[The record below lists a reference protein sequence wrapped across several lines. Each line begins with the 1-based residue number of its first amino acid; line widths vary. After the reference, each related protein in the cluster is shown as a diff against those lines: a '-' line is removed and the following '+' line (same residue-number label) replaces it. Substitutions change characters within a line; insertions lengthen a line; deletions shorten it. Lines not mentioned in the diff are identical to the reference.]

1 MTRNE
6 VGNVSRDQI
15 PRVLEAIGIKD
26 FEFYFKC
33 YISQGRL
40 ENKRMIW
47 SNIHSKSQMLF
58 GE

>member
-33 YISQGRL
+33 YRSQGRL
-40 ENKRMIW
+40 ENERMIW